1 MYNNGVGLF
10 VKREKSKHI
19 SKLGRYRTIMG
30 KLIAYGFED
39 FLIRLGLVK
48 GPNILRKFQHRRGAP
63 VSHKDPMA
71 VRLRYMLED
80 LGPTFIKLGQILSLR
95 SDILPENYTTEL
107 SRLQSD
113 ALPLSAEDIRNE
125 IEQSFNCSLDQIF
138 QDFQEAPLA
147 SASIAQ
153 VHRGVSIEGDEVAIK
168 VRRPG
173 ISNLVEKDLS
183 ILRDLAQLA
192 ERYIPSLKVYGPVK
206 IVDEFSRSIK
216 MELDFFHEGRAY
228 DLFQKSF
235 SKEEGIIIPKI
246 YWDYSNSRVLTMEYI
261 PGITVGKF
269 IQEQHSIEERHR
281 YADIGVHYILTQIFK
296 FGFFNA
302 DPHPGNFIITPD
314 GTLCPLDFGM
324 VGFIDRHMKE
334 ALFSIFEA
342 FVRKDPNKIVQTFL
356 RMDFIEEETSIHD
369 LRHELNNLINYY
381 YSIPIA
387 HMQAGKIIEDLSRI
401 IRIFHISLP
410 ADLALTFK
418 VILTAEALG
427 RELEPD
433 YNIIEAA
440 KPFLREYMFERIGPK
455 ERFADTLDF
464 LNESGT
470 FLRSLPNDASMIMK
484 KLRSGKLK
492 LEMEIQG
499 LDTST
504 RELDKS
510 FNRLAFSIIIAG
522 LLIGSS
528 FMNQFE
534 GGLRIFGFSIIAL
547 GGYVVAGILGLW
559 LIIGIIRSGRI

>member
-1 MYNNGVGLF
+1 MGWF
-10 VKREKSKHI
+10 VNRKKPKHI
-19 SKLGRYRTIMG
+19 GKLGRYRAIIS

-39 FLIRLGLVK
+39 FLMHLGLVK
-48 GPNILRKFQHRRGAP
+48 GPNIVRKLQHRRGAA

-71 VRLRYMLED
+71 IRLRYMLED
-80 LGPTFIKLGQILSLR
+80 LGPTFIKLGQIMSLR
-95 SDILPENYTTEL
+95 TDILPEDYTAEL
-107 SRLQSD
+107 SQLQTD
-113 ALPLSAEDIRNE
+113 ALPLPVDDIRAE
-125 IEQSFNCSLDQIF
+125 IEGSFNRSIEQIF
-138 QDFQEAPLA
+138 RDFQEEPIA

-153 VHRGVSIEGDEVAIK
+153 VHRGITIEGDEVAIK

-173 ISNLVEKDLS
+173 ITNLVEKDLS

-192 ERYIPSLKVYGPVK
+192 ERYIPSLKIYGPVK

-216 MELDFFHEGRAY
+216 MELDFFHEGRAF
-228 DLFQKSF
+228 DLFRKSF
-235 SKEEGIIIPKI
+235 SEEEGIIIPRV

-261 PGITVGKF
+261 PGITVGEF
-269 IQEQHSIEERHR
+269 IEEKHSAEERRR
-281 YADIGVHYILTQIFK
+281 YADLGVRYILTQIFK

-302 DPHPGNFIITPD
+302 DPHPGNFIITPE
-314 GTLCPLDFGM
+314 GKLSPLDFGM

-334 ALFSIFEA
+334 ALFAIFEA

-369 LRHELNNLINYY
+369 LRHDLNNLINYY
-381 YSIPIA
+381 YSIPVA
-387 HMQAGKIIEDLSRI
+387 HIRAGKIIEDLSRI
-401 IRIFHISLP
+401 IRTFHISLP

-418 VILTAEALG
+418 VILTAEGLG
-427 RELEPD
+427 RELDPE

-440 KPFLREYMFERIGPK
+440 EPFLRDYMFERFRPK
-455 ERFADTLDF
+455 ERFTDTLDF
-464 LNESGT
+464 LTEAGT
-470 FLRSLPNDASMIMK
+470 FVRGLPNDASMIMK
-484 KLRSGKLK
+484 KLRAGKLK
-492 LEMEIQG
+492 LEVEIKG
-499 LDTST
+499 LDTTT

-534 GGLRIFGFSIIAL
+534 GGLKVFGFSIIAL
-547 GGYVVAGILGLW
+547 AGYFVAGILGLW